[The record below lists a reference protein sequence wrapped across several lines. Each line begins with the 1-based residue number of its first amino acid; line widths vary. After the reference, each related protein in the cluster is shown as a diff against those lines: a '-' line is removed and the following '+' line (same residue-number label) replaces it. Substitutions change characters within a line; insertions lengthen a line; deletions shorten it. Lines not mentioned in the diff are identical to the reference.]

1 MPDANQDYP
10 VRPPQ
15 RRQHNPF
22 DDDANADTVPESHPR
37 GGPVHQREQAMR
49 PVLPAGGVRK
59 MLSISLVAGILA
71 ALTNIVVTLVN
82 APLYQQA
89 ASYANHPSQMPLNV
103 ASAVFGLFLL
113 TGVIGL
119 VIYFIAGFIIG
130 RVAVAR
136 KFGFFGG
143 FLASAIVQI
152 IGYVVGLLPNYPGK
166 TNSGFSSNPLNIGG
180 GLITALVFLV
190 VVALIGGL
198 MGFLGARLST
208 RRHPYY
214 VGLDV

>member
-1 MPDANQDYP
+1 
-10 VRPPQ
+10 
-15 RRQHNPF
+15 
-22 DDDANADTVPESHPR
+22 
-37 GGPVHQREQAMR
+37 
-49 PVLPAGGVRK
+49 

-82 APLYQQA
+82 APLYQKA
-89 ASYANHPSQMPLNV
+89 APYANHRSQMPLNV
-103 ASAVFGLFLL
+103 ASAVIGLSLL

-190 VVALIGGL
+190 VVASIGGL